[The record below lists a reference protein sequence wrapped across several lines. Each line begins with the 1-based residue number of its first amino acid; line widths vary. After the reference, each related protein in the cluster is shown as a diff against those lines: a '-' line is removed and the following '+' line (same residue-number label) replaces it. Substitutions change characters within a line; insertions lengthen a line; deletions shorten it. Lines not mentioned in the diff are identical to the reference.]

1 MCTTQWM
8 GCEGWENITVSKK
21 IRTQHHTPNDA
32 KHTLILLLIVY
43 HFTLATVIVHP
54 VSTLQTKVSSDSF
67 FCEVES
73 KLINNLE
80 AQKIHSIVYTFYYF
94 SSMLM

>member
-43 HFTLATVIVHP
+43 HFTLATVIENRVHP
-54 VSTLQTKVSSDSF
+54 VSTLQTN
-67 FCEVES
+67 
-73 KLINNLE
+73 I
-80 AQKIHSIVYTFYYF
+80 FYF
-94 SSMLM
+94 L